1 MAAKIDCT
9 RYSRICSPMR
19 AVRMGSMGALA
30 CQETAGEPRRP
41 PRLSCAF
48 LRPTLFTKKLDL
60 SQRSVSFSSL
70 MFGGSK
76 GLAGDGV
83 LR

>member
-60 SQRSVSFSSL
+60 SQVSQLF
-70 MFGGSK
+70 FAYVWGS
-76 GLAGDGV
+76 GLA
-83 LR
+83 